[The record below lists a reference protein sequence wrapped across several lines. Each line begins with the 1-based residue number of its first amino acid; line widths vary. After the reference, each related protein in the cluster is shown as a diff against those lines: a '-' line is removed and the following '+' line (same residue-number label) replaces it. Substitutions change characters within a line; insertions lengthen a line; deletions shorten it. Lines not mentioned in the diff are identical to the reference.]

1 MEHRMG
7 GRRERLAAAVQLQVG
22 TAIRSRVAGPDADA
36 RALRIWGAPGP
47 RWFPADDPVAR
58 VHADASMFVGGITAL
73 LLQSLHPLAMAGVA
87 GHSGYKSDPW
97 GRVERT
103 SEYIAMTTFGPI
115 PSAEELIARIRGI
128 HDRVRG
134 KDYRGRPY
142 RAGDPHLLRWVH
154 LAETWAFLQ
163 THTLYSAHPLS
174 AADADTYVDH
184 TRRPSEM
191 LGAADLPRTVGE
203 LSAALEGYRPE
214 LETSPDAVET
224 ARFLLRHPPLTGSAR
239 AGYGLLAA
247 GAVAAL
253 PAWAASMLHLT
264 THPVPHHLQLLTGRM
279 ATRIVAWGLES
290 VRDDRLFNRSDDRPS
305 SE

>member
-1 MEHRMG
+1 MA
-7 GRRERLAAAVQLQVG
+7 GRGERLAAAVQLQVG

-36 RALRIWGAPGP
+36 RAQRIWGAPGP
-47 RWFPADDPVAR
+47 RWLPADDPVAV

-97 GRVERT
+97 GRVART

-115 PSAEELIARIRGI
+115 ASAEDLIARIRGI
-128 HDRVRG
+128 HERVRG

-142 RAGDPHLLRWVH
+142 RASDPNLLRWVH

-163 THTLYSAHPLS
+163 THTLYARHPLG
-174 AADADTYVDH
+174 AADADAYVDH
-184 TRRPSEM
+184 ARHPSEL
-191 LGAADLPRTVGE
+191 LGATGLPTTLAE
-203 LSAALEGYRPE
+203 LDEQLEGYRPE
-214 LETSPDAVET
+214 LEASPDAVET
-224 ARFLLRHPPLTGSAR
+224 ARFLLRNPPLTGSAR
-239 AGYGLLAA
+239 AGYSLLAA

-253 PAWAASMLHLT
+253 PPWAASMLHL
-264 THPVPHHLQLLTGRM
+264 HRSPLVHAAQLRTGRL

-290 VRDDRLFNRSDDRPS
+290 VRDDKLFGPGTSPA
-305 SE
+305 